1 MNRMHIIWTSARGPG
16 LGQAVT
22 KRAVV
27 RLPYGLSCRS
37 LALQCGRRKASY
49 AFQVAKAARTGL
61 RPPERGRSRLIVAA
75 GGLNGAA
82 GGLTVR
88 PAPLW
93 TAPPFGCSSRPGR
106 NAPPRTLWGWF
117 RGVVREDR
125 ARLQW
130 RRHGGRRLA
139 LLEPPRCY

>member
-1 MNRMHIIWTSARGPG
+1 MNRMHTIWTPGRVLGP
-16 LGQAVT
+16 GQAVT
-22 KRAVV
+22 KRPVV
-27 RLPYGLSCRS
+27 RLAYGLSRRS
-37 LALQCGRRKASY
+37 LALQCRRRKASY

-61 RPPERGRSRLIVAA
+61 RPPEWGRSRLIGAA
-75 GGLNGAA
+75 SGLNGAA

-93 TAPPFGCSSRPGR
+93 AAPPFGCSSRPGR

-130 RRHGGRRLA
+130 RRHGDGAWR
-139 LLEPPRCY
+139 P